1 MNEYKNTNVMTNAM
15 DAHKEVGTL
24 AVEKKTELKTAIE
37 AILGMS
43 IRAAKDEDLYKA
55 LLMLSQ
61 ARAEKKEENTGK
73 KLYYISAEFLI
84 GKLLS
89 NNLINLGIYK
99 DVKTLLSE
107 NGKDL
112 AKIEELENE
121 PSLGNGGLGRLAAC
135 FLDSIA
141 TLGLNGDGVGLNYHF
156 GLFHQDLAN
165 HVQNVAPDRWITSDS

>member
-1 MNEYKNTNVMTNAM
+1 MMLEFVLSEKNFPFQRRYPMNERNHVNILEKS
-15 DAHKEVGTL
+15 H
-24 AVEKKTELKTAIE
+24 VEQTSSKTELKTALE
-37 AILGMS
+37 AILGTS
-43 IRAAKDEDLYKA
+43 IRAAKDEDLYRA

-99 DVKTLLSE
+99 DVKALLSE

-121 PSLGNGGLGRLAAC
+121 PSPRLDC
-135 FLDSIA
+135 DTRLK
-141 TLGLNGDGVGLNYHF
+141 
-156 GLFHQDLAN
+156 
-165 HVQNVAPDRWITSDS
+165 W